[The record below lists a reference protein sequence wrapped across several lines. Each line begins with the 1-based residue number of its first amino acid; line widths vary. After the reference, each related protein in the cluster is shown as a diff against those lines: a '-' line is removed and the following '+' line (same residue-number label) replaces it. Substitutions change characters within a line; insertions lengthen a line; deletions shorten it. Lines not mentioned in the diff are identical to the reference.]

1 MKRLISS
8 IFGVAAAA
16 FVISG
21 CASAPEADFS
31 NIPGKFNMQKVQNDL
46 WSISYTGVAGMS
58 ESRAESLAGQ
68 RASALCIAE
77 GYRYFI
83 VLEKST
89 EWQLR
94 PGQPGV
100 APESIAA
107 HDHHVPVI
115 KGQVRFFKKQPDV
128 ATTAVYDAAQSQQN
142 LKAFD

>member
-1 MKRLISS
+1 MKKILSS
-8 IFGVAAAA
+8 IALIALAA
-16 FVISG
+16 FFVTG
-21 CASAPEADFS
+21 CETPPAPDFS
-31 NIPGKFNMQKVQNDL
+31 NIPGKFNMQKVQDDL
-46 WSISYTGVAGMS
+46 WTVSYTGVAGMS

-89 EWQLR
+89 EWQQR

-107 HDHHVPVI
+107 HDHHVAVI

-128 ATTAVYDAAQSQQN
+128 ATTAVYDAVQSQQN